1 MKIETYLPVFPGFY
15 STIFEP
21 CEDGEIE
28 YINDLRAE
36 KGLKPLEFDA
46 FEFDYRTYE
55 NDVSISCCEILES
68 ELSEFIDSIKFQ
80 ALQSPKF
87 YNYSNDSINC
97 EIDVKIN
104 KVMEYLKNHESDW
117 NDYLKD
123 NYTSRS
129 GFISSYDNF
138 VDSPDWSKDAII
150 SGGHQLG
157 AVLNFLCIEKDITQ
171 ETLYYGIESYLSCTN
186 FDKLTEETI

>member
-15 STIFEP
+15 NTIFEP

-36 KGLKPLEFDA
+36 KGLKPIEFDA
-46 FEFDYRTYE
+46 FEFDYQTYQ
-55 NDVSISCCEILES
+55 NDVSESCCEVLEA
-68 ELSEFIDSIKFQ
+68 ELSDFIENIKFQ

-104 KVMEYLKNHESDW
+104 KVMEYLKSHKSDW

-123 NYTSRS
+123 NYTSCS
-129 GFISSYDNF
+129 GFISSYDNYA
-138 VDSPDWSKDAII
+138 DSPDWSEDAII

-171 ETLYYGIESYLSCTN
+171 ETLYYGIESYLICTN
-186 FDKLTEETI
+186 FDKLTEETK